1 MTNLLYLP
9 RNATVIEF
17 TMKPQGNRCF
27 GYMAMCLDLEYWLL
41 PQVSSSYHTSYTM
54 DKEKA
59 QYVMRTIRHVIIKKG
74 LTNLLLQPPTQD
86 EIDAVH
92 RYDPNSIEF
101 HASIPDLDLTLGDG
115 SIVVGQHSESKYNPF
130 PKSKPFG
137 APQTESTE
145 ASPKAQSTVSSSA
158 QSSAAK
164 SSTSTSSTSSKQEQA
179 TEKKKTT
186 QKEVESKK
194 SAEKDTKANK
204 ATEKETKAKKSDSK
218 TTVAKNTS
226 EKEGKSKKA
235 SQASV
240 SEQGTASADHPPY
253 YRDVMVCLPA
263 CIVSLSRPT
272 NLWML
277 GNCCVVAVDITVI
290 PLRGPSSS
298 LTTGSRP
305 MPRCGSS

>member
-17 TMKPQGNRCF
+17 TMKPQCNRCF

-41 PQVSSSYHTSYTM
+41 PQVSSGYHTSYTM

-130 PKSKPFG
+130 PKTKPSV

-145 ASPKAQSTVSSSA
+145 ASPKA
-158 QSSAAK
+158 K
-164 SSTSTSSTSSKQEQA
+164 S
-179 TEKKKTT
+179 TEKKSPSKKTT
-186 QKEVESKK
+186 KTKTQSRHDDAIEKHGQRAQKDSQ
-194 SAEKDTKANK
+194 SQT
-204 ATEKETKAKKSDSK
+204 SD
-218 TTVAKNTS
+218 
-226 EKEGKSKKA
+226 E
-235 SQASV
+235 
-240 SEQGTASADHPPY
+240 
-253 YRDVMVCLPA
+253 L
-263 CIVSLSRPT
+263 
-272 NLWML
+272 
-277 GNCCVVAVDITVI
+277 
-290 PLRGPSSS
+290 
-298 LTTGSRP
+298 
-305 MPRCGSS
+305 

>member
-1 MTNLLYLP
+1 
-9 RNATVIEF
+9 
-17 TMKPQGNRCF
+17 
-27 GYMAMCLDLEYWLL
+27 MAMCLDLEYWLL

-179 TEKKKTT
+179 TEKKTT

-194 SAEKDTKANK
+194 SAEKATKANK
-204 ATEKETKAKKSDSK
+204 ATEKETKAKKSNKEAEKTKKVQEEAKNKKTKSAQETAKTKTKTKSK
-218 TTVAKNTS
+218 SKHVAKPKAKKVEEDRGEYTIS
-226 EKEGKSKKA
+226 KLRGKNALWKA
-235 SQASV
+235 FNLVNAPASV
-240 SEQGTASADHPPY
+240 
-253 YRDVMVCLPA
+253 V
-263 CIVSLSRPT
+263 
-272 NLWML
+272 W
-277 GNCCVVAVDITVI
+277 
-290 PLRGPSSS
+290 SS
-298 LTTGSRP
+298 
-305 MPRCGSS
+305 